1 MTPTRTPIARVD
13 AAGRAPWLSVRDAV
27 VPVHPFTGLLSLA
40 QEKGWKLRE
49 LFPCFEFD
57 AQGQPAP
64 GQRCS
69 YLEAREVVLRAQR
82 LGGRDV
88 AALSGSRKSLA
99 NLGVIALGVLA
110 QARLGDAVRF
120 GVEFQLLAG
129 SMLDVALE
137 IDGDEAALVARDR
150 FDDAETRAFLQVD
163 HLVTSVNALAQL
175 PSESFALRRLELAG
189 SHAPE
194 LVGQLERALGCPVV
208 TQTEVSRAVMP
219 RDALLAPLKFT
230 DHVTAAFARQACEN
244 EIAAM
249 GIATQPRGVRDYLVG
264 GNGELRS
271 PAEMAAE
278 IGISTRTLHRM
289 LAAEGV
295 KYAELVEQIRIERSR
310 VQLLQG
316 RSTGDVA
323 VALGYSDERSFR
335 RAFERW
341 TGVSPARFRS
351 ER

>member
-1 MTPTRTPIARVD
+1 M
-13 AAGRAPWLSVRDAV
+13 
-27 VPVHPFTGLLSLA
+27 
-40 QEKGWKLRE
+40 Q
-49 LFPCFEFD
+49 
-57 AQGQPAP
+57 
-64 GQRCS
+64 
-69 YLEAREVVLRAQR
+69 
-82 LGGRDV
+82 
-88 AALSGSRKSLA
+88 
-99 NLGVIALGVLA
+99 
-110 QARLGDAVRF
+110 F

-264 GNGELRS
+264 SNGELRS

-295 KYAELVEQIRIERSR
+295 KYAELVEQIRIERAR

-323 VALGYSDERSFR
+323 MALGYSDERSFR

-351 ER
+351 GR